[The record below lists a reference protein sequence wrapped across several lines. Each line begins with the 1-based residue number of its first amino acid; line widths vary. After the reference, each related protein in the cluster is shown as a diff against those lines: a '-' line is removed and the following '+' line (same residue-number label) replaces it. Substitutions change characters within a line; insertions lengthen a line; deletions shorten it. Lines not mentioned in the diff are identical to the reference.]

1 MFFFFLFFFFYVRRG
16 KLRGDL
22 ESWKGEVNR
31 LIELKRL
38 HDFIVHRFSQK
49 SNAPWKSIESSY
61 ERTKQFQSL
70 FEISSAV
77 EEQ

>member
-1 MFFFFLFFFFYVRRG
+1 MFFVFFVCFFFYVRRG

-49 SNAPWKSIESSY
+49 SNAP
-61 ERTKQFQSL
+61 
-70 FEISSAV
+70 
-77 EEQ
+77 